1 MGFAAAEDVVP
12 LLKQF
17 GYEAAFKKT
26 FPKDDIPL
34 SPANYASAIQA
45 YEETLVTPSAFDRYL
60 KGDGNSLSVVQKEG
74 LELFIRIGCADC
86 HNGPLLGGNSIQKFG
101 IHKDYASATK
111 SERHDAGVF
120 ETSKNESDRDHFR
133 VSMLRNIA
141 KTGPYF
147 HDGSV
152 EEHHSAIR
160 IMAEVQLDKKLSEP
174 EVKSI
179 TLFLESLTGEVPK
192 TTVPNCSVPC
202 LTT

>member
-1 MGFAAAEDVVP
+1 MGFSAAEDVVP

-45 YEETLVTPSAFDRYL
+45 YEETLVTPSAFDRFL
-60 KGDGNSLSVVQKEG
+60 KGDDDALSVVQKDG
-74 LELFIRIGCADC
+74 LELFIRVGCADC

-101 IHKDYASATK
+101 IHKAYASATK
-111 SERHDAGVF
+111 SERHDEGVF

-152 EEHHSAIR
+152 EELQSAIR
-160 IMAEVQLDKKLSEP
+160 IMAEVQLDKQLTEL
-174 EVKSI
+174 EVKSVVS
-179 TLFLESLTGEVPK
+179 FLGSLTGHLPSNYGPILERAK
-192 TTVPNCSVPC
+192 TD
-202 LTT
+202 